1 MASLRAP
8 GLGPIVG
15 ATTDRSC
22 RVWIRAGDPADAGAR
37 LDANRR
43 TIGVIGIVEK
53 TTSKIGEAWYFRL
66 QREYDRTGV
75 FCLGV
80 DVPLG
85 EHELDVEARRRAQPG
100 KRIAKAATPK
110 TLQPDTEYTIRLATM
125 TLDDPLPDNENLAD
139 WQLRDRLPD
148 IEAVQQELL
157 SLPPEECEA
166 TFRTSPADT
175 KPVNPLS
182 FLLGSCR
189 YPGLLWKVKEA
200 DRIFRPMLQHLVPGP
215 KLPAARFTLM
225 VGDQIYADVLN
236 KNIPVLRADTY
247 AEFQERYLTAFGAP
261 NLRRLLR
268 TTPTYMILDDHEI
281 EDNWT
286 QDRLREDSN
295 HLLFNV
301 ALTAY
306 MNYQWSHSPRT
317 WGRLLYYTFECAGY
331 PFFVL
336 DTRTQRFKDD
346 HEGLR
351 DNHMLGRP
359 SIDPKHPGQLQ
370 QLLDWLSQ
378 QHANGNGPKF
388 IVTSSVF
395 VPNPIDERLD
405 PLEPPKVD
413 DAQPQAPFPKTIED
427 AVFEANRK
435 RREASDSWP
444 AFPNTR
450 QAILKHI
457 VDNKIQNVIFL
468 AGDIHC
474 SNVAEIEF
482 DGPEGKGLKAF
493 SVTSSAFYWPFPFAD
508 GDPNGYVHDSRLSQ
522 QSDPFPIL
530 GTSTTM
536 QYRAYGFTQ
545 EDNFSR
551 IDIDPAKFT
560 MAVTV
565 FDIRGLPVVTANA
578 KGKDVSSNVLQLAKW

>member
-1 MASLRAP
+1 MATLRAP

-22 RVWIRAGDPADAGAR
+22 RVWIRAGDPADSGAK

-43 TIGVIGIVEK
+43 TIGLIGMVDK
-53 TTSKIGEAWYFRL
+53 TNKISNAWYFRL

-85 EHELDVEARRRAQPG
+85 EHELDVAARRRAQPG
-100 KRIAKAATPK
+100 KRIAKAAMPK

-148 IEAVQQELL
+148 IEAVQDELL
-157 SLPPEECEA
+157 SLPQEECEA
-166 TFRTSPADT
+166 TFRTSPSET
-175 KPVNPLS
+175 KPASPLS
-182 FLLGSCR
+182 FMLGSCR

-200 DRIFRPMLQHLVPGP
+200 DRIFRPMLEHLVPGP
-215 KLPAARFTLM
+215 IHDAARFTLM

-247 AEFQERYLTAFGAP
+247 EEFQERYMTAFGAP

-268 TTPTYMILDDHEI
+268 MAPTYMILDDHEI

-317 WGRLLYYTFECAGY
+317 WGRLLYYTFECGGY

-370 QLLDWLSQ
+370 RVLDWLSE
-378 QHANGNGPKF
+378 QHNSKGNGPKF

-395 VPNPIDERLD
+395 VPNPMDERLD
-405 PLEPPKVD
+405 PFEPPKVD
-413 DAQPQAPFPKTIED
+413 DVHPQAPFPKTAAD
-427 AVFEANRK
+427 AVYDANGK
-435 RREASDSWP
+435 RRDASDSWP

-482 DGPEGKGLKAF
+482 DGPEGKDLKAF

-508 GDPNGYVHDSRLSQ
+508 GDPNGFVHDSRLRQ

-536 QYRAYGFTQ
+536 HYRAYGFTQ

-551 IDIDPAKFT
+551 VDIDPVKFT

-565 FDIRGLPVVTANA
+565 FDIRGLPVETANA
-578 KGKDVSSNVLQLAKW
+578 KGKDVTSNVVQLVQW